1 MSTLKSI
8 QNHGMVI
15 GLTGKKGCGKDT
27 VGDYLVRKYG
37 FERMAFA
44 DALKQVCQTVFDLT
58 MEQMTDTIK
67 KEQMDER
74 WDTTPRQLMQIVGTQ
89 LFRDKLTECFPH
101 LKGSIWVG
109 IVKQK
114 ILRSS
119 KNIVL
124 TDVRFENEAE
134 MVRQFNGKLIQI
146 TRIDNNQSD
155 KHVSENIHIQT
166 NYMLENNQTVEELYQ
181 EIDKII
187 AECDKYY
194 EQLEEQPLPPLA

>member
-74 WDTTPRQLMQIVGTQ
+74 WDTTPRHLMQIVGTQ

-109 IVKQK
+109 IIKQK

-146 TRIDNNQSD
+146 TRTDNNQSD

-181 EIDKII
+181 EMDKII

-194 EQLEEQPLPPLA
+194 EQLEEQPLPPLP